1 VAVVTEKGAEAAKAA
16 KALPAPGTLRGAI
29 GLLLAEATA
38 VVLLVAYLVDKDLTA
53 ENVVWRDALIV
64 TGFAAIIA
72 IVLGVLGWA
81 LTRRRAW
88 ARGPAVALELLV
100 LPIGGYMISGGLAWL
115 GVPVLVLGLLGVGLL
130 VAPATREALG
140 MK

>member
-1 VAVVTEKGAEAAKAA
+1 MNIVTEKGAEAS
-16 KALPAPGTLRGAI
+16 PTPGTLRGAI

-38 VVLLVAYLVDKDLTA
+38 VVLLVAYLVYKDLTA
-53 ENVVWRDALIV
+53 ENVIWRDAVIV

-72 IVLGVLGWA
+72 IVPGVLGWA

-88 ARGPAVALELLV
+88 ARGPAVVLELLV
-100 LPIGGYMISGGLAWL
+100 LAIGGYMISGGLAWL

>member
-1 VAVVTEKGAEAAKAA
+1 V
-16 KALPAPGTLRGAI
+16 
-29 GLLLAEATA
+29 
-38 VVLLVAYLVDKDLTA
+38 YKDLTA
-53 ENVVWRDALIV
+53 ENVIWRDAVIV

-72 IVLGVLGWA
+72 IVLGALGWA

-88 ARGPAVALELLV
+88 ARGPAVVLELLV
-100 LPIGGYMISGGLAWL
+100 LAIGGYMISGGLAWL

-130 VAPATREALG
+130 VAPATREALR